1 MRQVVELVLSAIN
14 QCDGSFT
21 DAERDLITAKLRSK
35 STEATP
41 TLGRLDQLGSLK
53 PKASREVPVE
63 GIKAVKIS
71 AKQRLSRRQSAMLGS
86 SNPAQQKALTEDMG
100 EPEIKKT
107 GLGNATKE
115 QCAEAGQQLVAV
127 IRNSG
132 GDVVGDVKGWVA
144 KSFPTGNMSKE
155 EKDNF
160 AEVLAVVGKELRT
173 ASKMARIGVALKIF
187 LTLVLGYVDVVTDF
201 LVAQS
206 YYDAGE
212 VGTAQATAGFAI
224 LAIVI
229 QAMFTFFQYAKK
241 PWKEQGGRTLAALL
255 GLGPLLEGLSV
266 WTGKED
272 SDLLLS
278 GPKMY
283 AFMKAVEI
291 AFESIPESII
301 QLLGLLKAKVGEIQ
315 TIQIIGII
323 SSIVSGAFI
332 MTGKNCAKSEA
343 TS

>member
-1 MRQVVELVLSAIN
+1 MDRQSMTALAPVGPVP
-14 QCDGSFT
+14 
-21 DAERDLITAKLRSK
+21 DAKME
-35 STEATP
+35 EE
-41 TLGRLDQLGSLK
+41 LDQESLK
-53 PKASREVPVE
+53 PKASREVPAE
-63 GIKAVKIS
+63 ESKAVKIS
-71 AKQRLSRRQSAMLGS
+71 AARRQSRRQSAMLGS

-115 QCAEAGQQLVAV
+115 QCAEVGQQLVAV

-144 KSFPTGNMSKE
+144 KSFPTGNMSME

-187 LTLVLGYVDVVTDF
+187 LTLVLGYADVVTDF

-224 LAIVI
+224 LAIVM
-229 QAMFTFFQYAKK
+229 QAVATFLQYTKK
-241 PWKEQGGRTLAALL
+241 PWKEQLGRTLAALF
-255 GLGPLLEGLSV
+255 GLAPLIE
-266 WTGKED
+266 
-272 SDLLLS
+272 
-278 GPKMY
+278 
-283 AFMKAVEI
+283 
-291 AFESIPESII
+291 
-301 QLLGLLKAKVGEIQ
+301 
-315 TIQIIGII
+315 
-323 SSIVSGAFI
+323 
-332 MTGKNCAKSEA
+332 
-343 TS
+343 